1 MTSNT
6 SSQHELDAAALNRRR
21 FFATSAS
28 GLGTLAL
35 ASLLQEDGALAAEVP
50 PQLAHFAPTAKRCVY
65 LFMEGGPSQMDLF
78 DRKPKLNQLDGQP
91 MPESILREI
100 KFAFIQKQ
108 SARLMGSPRT
118 FRRFGQCGMELS
130 DLLPHLSSCVD
141 DIALVRSMHGEQFNH
156 LPGQLMMLSGSALQG
171 WPTLG
176 SWLNYGLG
184 SESQDLPSYVV
195 LATLGRG
202 LPGGASSWSSG
213 FLPSQYSGTLF
224 RNQGSPVLNL
234 ANPRGVS
241 RDVQAR
247 SLQAINALNGIRLDN
262 LGNPEVAS
270 RMKAYE
276 LAFRMQ
282 QAAPELL
289 DLSGETM
296 ATLDEY
302 GVTREE
308 ASDKSGFLG
317 SYARNCLL
325 ARRMIERGVR
335 FVTLFLSTWDHHSY
349 LDSGLKRYT
358 KISDQ
363 PVAALLKDLKRRG
376 LLDETLVVWG
386 GEFGRTPLGENRV
399 NFKTVTGRDHHPY
412 SFSVWLA
419 GGGVKAGQTI
429 GETDEIGWGVAKDPV
444 HVHDLH
450 ATILHLFGLDH
461 TRLTYRFQ
469 GRDFRLTD
477 VSGNVVK
484 QLVAVDTT
492 ARSFQSPHRGLHKP
506 DEGSN

>member
-1 MTSNT
+1 MN
-6 SSQHELDAAALNRRR
+6 QHPTRDDIRLAATNRRR
-21 FFATSAS
+21 FFTSSAS

-35 ASLLQEDGALAAEVP
+35 ASLLHDDGVLAADVP
-50 PQLAHFAPTAKRCVY
+50 APLVHFAPKAKRCVY

-78 DRKPKLNQLDGQP
+78 DEKPKLRELDGQP
-91 MPESILREI
+91 MPESVLKEI
-100 KFAFIQKQ
+100 KFAFIQKE

-118 FRRFGQCGMELS
+118 FRRYGECGMSLS
-130 DLLPHLSSCVD
+130 ELLPHLSTCVD
-141 DIALVRSMHGEQFNH
+141 NIALVRSMHGEQFNH
-156 LPGQLMMLSGSALQG
+156 LPGQLMMLSGSPLQG

-184 SESQDLPSYVV
+184 SESQNLPSYVV

-213 FLPSQYSGTLF
+213 FLPSQYAGTLF

-234 ANPRGVS
+234 ANPDGVS

-247 SLQAINALNGIRLDN
+247 SLQAINELNRVRLE
-262 LGNPEVAS
+262 LTGNPEVAS
-270 RMKAYE
+270 RIKAYE

-282 QAAPELL
+282 QTAPELL
-289 DLSGETM
+289 DLSGETK
-296 ATLDEY
+296 ATLDAY
-302 GVTREE
+302 GVDRE
-308 ASDKSGFLG
+308 DKSTGTTAGFSG
-317 SYARNCLL
+317 SFARNCLL

-335 FVTLFLSTWDHHSY
+335 FVTLFLSTWDHHSN
-349 LDSGLKRYT
+349 LDSGLERYT
-358 KISDQ
+358 QIADQ
-363 PVAALLKDLKRRG
+363 PVTALLKDLKQRG

-412 SFSVWLA
+412 SFSMWLA
-419 GGGVKAGQTI
+419 GGGVQGGQVI

-461 TRLTYRFQ
+461 ERLTYRFQ
-469 GRDFRLTD
+469 GRDFRITD
-477 VSGNVVK
+477 VSGRVVDR
-484 QLVAVDTT
+484 LV
-492 ARSFQSPHRGLHKP
+492 Q
-506 DEGSN
+506 

>member
-1 MTSNT
+1 MTSRT
-6 SSQHELDAAALNRRR
+6 PSQNELDLTAMNRRR
-21 FFATSAS
+21 FFATGAS

-35 ASLLQEDGALAAEVP
+35 ASLLNEDGVLAADVP
-50 PQLAHFAPTAKRCVY
+50 PRLAHFAPRAKRCVY

-78 DRKPKLNQLDGQP
+78 DPKPKLNELDGQP
-91 MPESILREI
+91 MPESILKEI
-100 KFAFIQKQ
+100 KFAFIQKER
-108 SARLMGSPRT
+108 ARLMGSPRT
-118 FRRFGQCGMELS
+118 FRRYGECDMELS
-130 DLLPHLSSCVD
+130 DLLPHLSTCVD

-184 SESQDLPSYVV
+184 SESQNLPSYVV
-195 LATLGRG
+195 LVTLGRG

-234 ANPRGVS
+234 ENPPGMS
-241 RDVQAR
+241 RDVQSR
-247 SLQAINALNGIRLDN
+247 SLQAINELNRVRLEKV
-262 LGNPEVAS
+262 GNPEVAS
-270 RMKAYE
+270 RIKAYE

-282 QAAPELL
+282 ETAPELL
-289 DLSGETM
+289 DLSGETK
-296 ATLDEY
+296 ATLEEY

-358 KISDQ
+358 QISDQ

-399 NFKTVTGRDHHPY
+399 NFKKVTGRDHHPY
-412 SFSVWLA
+412 SFSMWLA
-419 GGGVKAGQTI
+419 GGGVKGGQVI
-429 GETDEIGWGVAKDPV
+429 GETDEIGWGVTKDPV
-444 HVHDLH
+444 HVHDMH

-461 TRLTYRFQ
+461 KRLTYAFQ

-484 QLVAVDTT
+484 QLLEVDTS
-492 ARSFQSPHRGLHKP
+492 R
-506 DEGSN
+506 

>member
-1 MTSNT
+1 MTVDCNMA
-6 SSQHELDAAALNRRR
+6 ELSTDLPADVRGKISGLNDADRIALTRRR
-21 FFATSAS
+21 FFATGAS

-35 ASLLQEDGALAAEVP
+35 TSLLNQEASGAGDIP
-50 PQLAHFAPTAKRCVY
+50 PQLAHFAPRAKRCIY

-78 DRKPKLNQLDGQP
+78 DQKPKLNELDGQP
-91 MPESILREI
+91 MPDSILNEI
-100 KFAFIQKQ
+100 KFAFIQKE

-118 FRRFGQCGMELS
+118 FRRYGECGMELS
-130 DLLPHLSSCVD
+130 DLLPHLSTCVD

-184 SESQDLPSYVV
+184 SESQNLPSYVV

-213 FLPSQYSGTLF
+213 FLPSQYAGTLF

-234 ANPRGVS
+234 ANPPGMS
-241 RDVQAR
+241 RAVQAR
-247 SLQAINALNGIRLDN
+247 SLQAINEMNRLRFDALA
-262 LGNPEVAS
+262 NPAIAS
-270 RMKAYE
+270 RIEAYE

-282 QAAPELL
+282 TTAPELL
-289 DLSGETM
+289 DLSQETK

-302 GVTREE
+302 GVTRED

-349 LDSGLKRYT
+349 LDSGLERYT

-399 NFKTVTGRDHHPY
+399 NFKKVTGRDHHPY
-412 SFSVWLA
+412 SFSMWLA
-419 GGGVKAGQTI
+419 GGGIKGGQVF
-429 GETDEIGWGVAKDPV
+429 GETDEIGWGVAQDPV
-444 HVHDLH
+444 HVHDMH
-450 ATILHLFGLDH
+450 ATILRLFGLDH
-461 TRLTYRFQ
+461 KRLTYRFQ

-477 VSGNVVK
+477 VAGKVVTP
-484 QLVAVDTT
+484 LLA
-492 ARSFQSPHRGLHKP
+492 S
-506 DEGSN
+506 

>member
-1 MTSNT
+1 MDSHTFGR
-6 SSQHELDAAALNRRR
+6 HEYDTATLNRRR
-21 FFATSAS
+21 FFATGAS

-35 ASLLQEDGALAAEVP
+35 ASLLRDDGLAASDVP
-50 PQLAHFAPTAKRCVY
+50 RQLTHFAPRAKRCVY

-78 DRKPKLNQLDGQP
+78 DPKPKLNELDGQP
-91 MPESILREI
+91 LPESLIRDI
-100 KFAFIQKQ
+100 KFAFIQKE

-118 FRRFGQCGMELS
+118 FRRYGECGMELS

-141 DIALVRSMHGEQFNH
+141 DIAMVRSMHGEQFNH
-156 LPGQLMMLSGSALQG
+156 LPGQLMMLTGSALQG

-184 SESQDLPSYVV
+184 SESHDLPSYVV

-224 RNQGSPVLNL
+224 RNQGNPVLNL
-234 ANPRGVS
+234 ANPRGIS
-241 RDVQAR
+241 HDVQAR
-247 SLQAINALNGIRLDN
+247 SLQAINDLNRIRFNDVA
-262 LGNPEVAS
+262 NPEITS
-270 RMKAYE
+270 RIQAYE

-282 QAAPELL
+282 KTAPELL
-289 DLSGETM
+289 DLSGETK

-399 NFKTVTGRDHHPY
+399 NFKKVTGRDHHPY

-419 GGGVKAGQTI
+419 GGGVQAGQTI
-429 GETDEIGWGVAKDPV
+429 GATDEIGWGVANDPV

-461 TRLTYRFQ
+461 KQLTYRFQ

-484 QLVAVDTT
+484 RLIRA
-492 ARSFQSPHRGLHKP
+492 
-506 DEGSN
+506 